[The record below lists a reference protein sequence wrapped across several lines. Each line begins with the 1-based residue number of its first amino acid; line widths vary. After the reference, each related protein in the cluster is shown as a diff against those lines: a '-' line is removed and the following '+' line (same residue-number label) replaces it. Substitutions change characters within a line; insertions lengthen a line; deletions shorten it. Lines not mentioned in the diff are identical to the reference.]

1 MDKIK
6 ITLRCENW
14 TEENFD
20 AFYEWF
26 SNECSDGLLGLYSDK
41 SPAEIESYEV
51 IHGKLAND
59 R

>member
-6 ITLRCENW
+6 ITLRCEDW

-26 SNECSDGLLGLYSDK
+26 TNEICQMNMYTDG
-41 SPAEIESYEV
+41 SPAEVESYEV
-51 IHGKLAND
+51 IHGNIANG